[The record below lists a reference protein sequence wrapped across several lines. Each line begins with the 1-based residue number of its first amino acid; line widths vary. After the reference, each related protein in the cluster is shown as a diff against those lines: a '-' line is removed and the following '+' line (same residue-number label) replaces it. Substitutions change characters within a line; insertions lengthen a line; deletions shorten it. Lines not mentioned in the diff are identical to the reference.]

1 MSFFDEIKT
10 EIQTEQNQKSNLA
23 EQASAAQASQA
34 ASEPAPTTPVLPE
47 RMSEFVQ
54 EELKTL
60 QETIR
65 QDARS
70 GKYQT
75 VGGKHLFDGTRLW
88 HEGDYRQGT
97 ALLAN
102 FYPFLSRD
110 RMQEK
115 EILTQSKRLFSG
127 YRYEVRYTLSKDGAF
142 YFNYFKEEMKT
153 LLPGWKNLVAE
164 AMKEELPVPAFSSAL
179 NYFYSLTSADLP
191 ANLVQA
197 QRDYFGAHTFE
208 RKDELRGQFFHENWT
223 GHGGDTKSGT
233 YNV

>member
-1 MSFFDEIKT
+1 MLKIGVVYKGESHHVLFDEIKT

-23 EQASAAQASQA
+23 EQVSAAQAPQS
-34 ASEPAPTTPVLPE
+34 ASEPAPTAPVLPE
-47 RMSEFVQ
+47 RMPEFVQ
-54 EELKTL
+54 EELKAL

-75 VGGKHLFDGTRLW
+75 VGGKHFFDGTRLW

-142 YFNYFKEEMKT
+142 YFNYFKEEMKKQGFVISD
-153 LLPGWKNLVAE
+153 LSVSLKDGSFAPLPFTA
-164 AMKEELPVPAFSSAL
+164 
-179 NYFYSLTSADLP
+179 
-191 ANLVQA
+191 
-197 QRDYFGAHTFE
+197 
-208 RKDELRGQFFHENWT
+208 
-223 GHGGDTKSGT
+223 SGT
-233 YNV
+233 VRYDFELEHYLSDYPKLYYTWHLEVV

>member
-34 ASEPAPTTPVLPE
+34 ASEPAPTAPVLPE

-60 QETIR
+60 QGIIR

-97 ALLAN
+97 VIR
-102 FYPFLSRD
+102 PFLLLLRD
-110 RMQEK
+110 DR
-115 EILTQSKRLFSG
+115 
-127 YRYEVRYTLSKDGAF
+127 V
-142 YFNYFKEEMKT
+142 
-153 LLPGWKNLVAE
+153 
-164 AMKEELPVPAFSSAL
+164 
-179 NYFYSLTSADLP
+179 
-191 ANLVQA
+191 
-197 QRDYFGAHTFE
+197 
-208 RKDELRGQFFHENWT
+208 
-223 GHGGDTKSGT
+223 
-233 YNV
+233 

>member
-23 EQASAAQASQA
+23 EQVSAAQAPQA
-34 ASEPAPTTPVLPE
+34 ASEPAPTAPVLPE
-47 RMSEFVQ
+47 RMPEFVQ

-70 GKYQT
+70 GKYQP

-142 YFNYFKEEMKT
+142 YFNYFKEEMKKQGFVISD
-153 LLPGWKNLVAE
+153 LSVSLKDGSFAPLPFTA
-164 AMKEELPVPAFSSAL
+164 
-179 NYFYSLTSADLP
+179 
-191 ANLVQA
+191 
-197 QRDYFGAHTFE
+197 
-208 RKDELRGQFFHENWT
+208 
-223 GHGGDTKSGT
+223 SGT
-233 YNV
+233 VRYDFELEHYLSDYPKLYYTWHLEVV

>member
-1 MSFFDEIKT
+1 MLKIGGS
-10 EIQTEQNQKSNLA
+10 IQRRIPSCPFLMKLKQKSRQSRTRSQIWQSRCLPPRLHRLLLNLPP
-23 EQASAAQASQA
+23 Q
-34 ASEPAPTTPVLPE
+34 
-47 RMSEFVQ
+47 RMPEFVQ

-142 YFNYFKEEMKT
+142 YFNYFKEEMKKQGFVISD
-153 LLPGWKNLVAE
+153 LSVSLKDGSFAPLPFTA
-164 AMKEELPVPAFSSAL
+164 
-179 NYFYSLTSADLP
+179 
-191 ANLVQA
+191 
-197 QRDYFGAHTFE
+197 
-208 RKDELRGQFFHENWT
+208 
-223 GHGGDTKSGT
+223 SGT
-233 YNV
+233 VRYDFELEHYLSDYPKLYYTWHLEVV

>member
-23 EQASAAQASQA
+23 EQMSAAQAPQA
-34 ASEPAPTTPVLPE
+34 ASEPAPTAPVLPE
-47 RMSEFVQ
+47 RMPEFVQ

-88 HEGDYRQGT
+88 HEGDYRQVT

-115 EILTQSKRLFSG
+115 LLKLREMRKVARDMGLDLAVYDMTVDR
-127 YRYEVRYTLSKDGAF
+127 
-142 YFNYFKEEMKT
+142 NYVGRPASWSD
-153 LLPGWKNLVAE
+153 PGR
-164 AMKEELPVPAFSSAL
+164 PA
-179 NYFYSLTSADLP
+179 
-191 ANLVQA
+191 
-197 QRDYFGAHTFE
+197 
-208 RKDELRGQFFHENWT
+208 
-223 GHGGDTKSGT
+223 GD
-233 YNV
+233 

>member
-1 MSFFDEIKT
+1 M
-10 EIQTEQNQKSNLA
+10 
-23 EQASAAQASQA
+23 SAAQAPQA
-34 ASEPAPTTPVLPE
+34 ASEPAPTAPVLPE
-47 RMSEFVQ
+47 RMPEFVQ

-110 RMQEK
+110 RMHEK

-142 YFNYFKEEMKT
+142 YFNYFKEEMKKQGFVISD
-153 LLPGWKNLVAE
+153 LSVSLKDGSFAPLPFTA
-164 AMKEELPVPAFSSAL
+164 
-179 NYFYSLTSADLP
+179 
-191 ANLVQA
+191 
-197 QRDYFGAHTFE
+197 
-208 RKDELRGQFFHENWT
+208 
-223 GHGGDTKSGT
+223 SGT
-233 YNV
+233 VRYDFELEHYLSDYPKLYYTWHLEVV

>member
-23 EQASAAQASQA
+23 EQVSAAQAPQA
-34 ASEPAPTTPVLPE
+34 ASEPTPTAPVLPE
-47 RMSEFVQ
+47 RMPEFVQ
-54 EELKTL
+54 EELKAL

-102 FYPFLSRD
+102 FYPFLS
-110 RMQEK
+110 
-115 EILTQSKRLFSG
+115 LFRL
-127 YRYEVRYTLSKDGAF
+127 
-142 YFNYFKEEMKT
+142 
-153 LLPGWKNLVAE
+153 P
-164 AMKEELPVPAFSSAL
+164 
-179 NYFYSLTSADLP
+179 
-191 ANLVQA
+191 
-197 QRDYFGAHTFE
+197 
-208 RKDELRGQFFHENWT
+208 LRGTLCAFQRRRLLFQLF
-223 GHGGDTKSGT
+223 
-233 YNV
+233 

>member
-70 GKYQT
+70 GKY
-75 VGGKHLFDGTRLW
+75 RR
-88 HEGDYRQGT
+88 RQ
-97 ALLAN
+97 AS
-102 FYPFLSRD
+102 F
-110 RMQEK
+110 
-115 EILTQSKRLFSG
+115 
-127 YRYEVRYTLSKDGAF
+127 
-142 YFNYFKEEMKT
+142 
-153 LLPGWKNLVAE
+153 
-164 AMKEELPVPAFSSAL
+164 
-179 NYFYSLTSADLP
+179 
-191 ANLVQA
+191 
-197 QRDYFGAHTFE
+197 
-208 RKDELRGQFFHENWT
+208 
-223 GHGGDTKSGT
+223 
-233 YNV
+233 